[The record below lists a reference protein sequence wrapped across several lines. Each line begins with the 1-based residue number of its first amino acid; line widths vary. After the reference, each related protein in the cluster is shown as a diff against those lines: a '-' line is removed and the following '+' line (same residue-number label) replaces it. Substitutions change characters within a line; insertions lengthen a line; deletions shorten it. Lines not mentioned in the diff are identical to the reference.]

1 MIHVITGATGL
12 VGRALITALLERDQR
27 VLALSRT
34 AEIGLRDVAHQSLE
48 ARNFNLAEDDP
59 SELPLPEEEC
69 SLVMLASSITT
80 SRNLTELGP
89 ILSLDTYGHLRLAE
103 AMRPRLTWALYAS
116 SSTVYGFP
124 HEFPV
129 GESAPLAPWN
139 AYALVK
145 AATEKAARQLLSGW
159 SVPLATLRITQ
170 VYGPGAEGSGAMYAF
185 LESAARDRNPC
196 IIVNPTAFRDYCHV
210 DDVIQAALAALERNA
225 NGVFNIGSG
234 TPTTLLELAEC
245 CLYAAGS
252 SRRPE
257 VKHQTDTY
265 SMLLAIQRAGSE
277 LGYRP
282 RVTLAEGV
290 KREYVRLYSG
300 TLPG

>member
-12 VGRALITALLERDQR
+12 IGRALITELLKRDQR

-34 AEIGLRDVAHQSLE
+34 ASIGLRDVAHPGLE
-48 ARNFNLAEDDP
+48 ARNFNLVEDDP
-59 SELPLPEEEC
+59 DELLLPEEEC

-80 SRNLTELGP
+80 SRNLTEVAP
-89 ILSLDTYGHLRLAE
+89 ILSLDTYGHLRLAN
-103 AMRPRLTWALYAS
+103 AMHRQLTWAMYAS

-124 HEFPV
+124 SELPV
-129 GESAPLAPWN
+129 EESAPLAPWN

-145 AATEKAARQLLSGW
+145 VATERATRELFSGW

-185 LESAARDRNPC
+185 LQLAARNRSPR
-196 IIVNPTAFRDYCHV
+196 ITVNPTAFRDYCHV
-210 DDVIQAALAALERNA
+210 DDVVRAALAALDREA
-225 NGVFNIGSG
+225 NGVFNVGSG

-245 CLYAAGS
+245 CLNAAGS
-252 SRRPE
+252 SRAPE
-257 VKHQTDTY
+257 VKYQTDTY
-265 SMLLAIQRAGSE
+265 SMLLAIERARRN

-282 RVTLAEGV
+282 LVPLAKGV
-290 KREYVRLYSG
+290 EREYARLHG
-300 TLPG
+300 GRPG